1 MEPLLAHASSRYRPL
16 QPWSL
21 GPEHS
26 RTVPC
31 HKDSATMSRGDS
43 EELSA
48 SFFPHLYHY
57 WPKMPMWT
65 ETSVVGA
72 LKALAM
78 QARVLEASPYLPPS
92 LLPHESL
99 KQIDISVT
107 QCPLFNIFWINSCS
121 AKGIKRSS
129 KMFQEPDVL
138 CFSLRRRSKLAKVK
152 RSRSVR
158 GFVLGCAEQW
168 LIICLSFVFL
178 IPTSCRVVVRSWQ
191 NMETAKRRGLCRH
204 IGVSNYPVEFMKA
217 RSCHHIKVPLFGR
230 CWTMLDSFW
239 AQEID
244 EYKTEPIYNEQQE
257 LHPLAQFR
265 DVQDYARK
273 AKVSLTGYGTGRL
286 RREFQYSL

>member
-121 AKGIKRSS
+121 AKGTKRSS

-191 NMETAKRRGLCRH
+191 NMERAKRRGLCRH

-230 CWTMLDSFW
+230 RWTMLDSFW
-239 AQEID
+239 VQEID

-257 LHPLAQFR
+257 LHPLAQSR

>member
-1 MEPLLAHASSRYRPL
+1 MGYRTLDTALIYGNHGMVREAIEESGIQRDELFLTSKVGFFPSSMDLPQEHQAAFGVATLPMPADLPFHPLNVKGKEIEAIELSLKELGVDYLDLYRPL

-99 KQIDISVT
+99 KQIDISEVKT
-107 QCPLFNIFWINSCS
+107 RQSQ
-121 AKGIKRSS
+121 AKQERKRS
-129 KMFQEPDVL
+129 
-138 CFSLRRRSKLAKVK
+138 
-152 RSRSVR
+152 
-158 GFVLGCAEQW
+158 
-168 LIICLSFVFL
+168 
-178 IPTSCRVVVRSWQ
+178 
-191 NMETAKRRGLCRH
+191 
-204 IGVSNYPVEFMKA
+204 
-217 RSCHHIKVPLFGR
+217 
-230 CWTMLDSFW
+230 
-239 AQEID
+239 
-244 EYKTEPIYNEQQE
+244 
-257 LHPLAQFR
+257 
-265 DVQDYARK
+265 
-273 AKVSLTGYGTGRL
+273 
-286 RREFQYSL
+286 

>member
-107 QCPLFNIFWINSCS
+107 QCPLFNIFWMNSCS

-191 NMETAKRRGLCRH
+191 NMETAKRRGLCRL

-230 CWTMLDSFW
+230 RWTMLDSFW

-257 LHPLAQFR
+257 LHPLAQSR

>member
-230 CWTMLDSFW
+230 CWTVSGPRRLMNTRLSPSTMSNKSCIHWRSF
-239 AQEID
+239 EMS
-244 EYKTEPIYNEQQE
+244 KTTPEK
-257 LHPLAQFR
+257 LKCH
-265 DVQDYARK
+265 
-273 AKVSLTGYGTGRL
+273 
-286 RREFQYSL
+286 